1 MALVAHVLHQPM
13 PVIEAW
19 PLRKLFVMA
28 EMAKIIS
35 GRKPK
40 ARAT

>member
-1 MALVAHVLHQPM
+1 M

-19 PLRKLFVMA
+19 PLRKLFVMT
-28 EMAKIIS
+28 ELAKIIS

-40 ARAT
+40 AG